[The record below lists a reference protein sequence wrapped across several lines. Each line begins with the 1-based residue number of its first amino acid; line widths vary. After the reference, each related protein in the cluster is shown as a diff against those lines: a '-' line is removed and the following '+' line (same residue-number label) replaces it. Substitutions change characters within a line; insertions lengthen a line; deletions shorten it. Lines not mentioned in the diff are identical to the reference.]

1 MRRDGLSI
9 GYACLTVG
17 VPDTG
22 FKTCRKAN
30 ATEEKLKE
38 LIHFNLNSLENVI
51 DYNIKNNIK
60 LFRISSDIIP
70 FGSSPVNAL
79 EWWEIFK
86 PQFDQIGRK
95 IASSNMRVSM
105 HPGQYTVLNSSNE
118 EVISRAVE
126 DLVYHTKFLDSLRAG
141 PEHKIVLHIGGVYQ
155 EKEKAMQRFVK
166 NYQTLLSDAIKKRL
180 VIENDDRSYTVSEVL
195 EISQATG
202 APVIYDNLH
211 NAINTSDITK
221 DDAYWIEQ
229 TRKTWKSED
238 GPQKI
243 HYSQQSP
250 MSRIGAHTRTIALD
264 PFMDFYHRVAR
275 EDLDIMLEVKDKNLS
290 AVKCIIAT
298 TQQPHIKLLEK
309 EWSLYKYS
317 VLEKS
322 PKLYDAIRQLLK
334 EKNDFPI
341 VDFYRL
347 LDQALAMDGTIGTA
361 VNAATHIYGYF
372 KNTATEKEKIAFFK
386 QLEKVKKSN
395 GSLKTLKKILWKL
408 ASNSNQPYL
417 LQSYYFVI

>member
-1 MRRDGLSI
+1 MSI

-38 LIHFNLNSLENVI
+38 LIYFNLESLEKVI
-51 DYNIKNNIK
+51 EYNIKNNIK

-70 FGSSPVNAL
+70 FGSSPVNTLA
-79 EWWEIFK
+79 WWELFK
-86 PQFDQIGRK
+86 PQFDSVGQK
-95 IASSNMRVSM
+95 IISSGMRVSM
-105 HPGQYTVLNSSNE
+105 HPGQYTVLNSPDNE
-118 EVISRAVE
+118 VVSRAVE
-126 DLVYHTKFLDSLRAG
+126 DLVYHTKFLDSLGVG

-155 EKEKAMQRFVK
+155 EKERAMQRFVK
-166 NYQTLLSDAIKKRL
+166 SYQTLSDAIKKRL

-195 EISQATG
+195 AISKITG

-211 NAINTSDITK
+211 NVINTSDVSK

-229 TRKTWKSED
+229 THKTWKTED
-238 GPQKI
+238 GSQKI

-250 MSRIGAHTRTIALD
+250 MSRIGAHTRTIALE
-264 PFMDFYHRVAR
+264 PFMNFYHQVAR

-290 AVKCIIAT
+290 AVKCINAT
-298 TQQPHIKLLEK
+298 TSQPHIKLLEK

-317 VLEKS
+317 ILERS
-322 PKLYDAIRQLLK
+322 PKIYDAIRQLLK
-334 EKNDFPI
+334 DKTAFPV

-347 LDQALAMDGTIGTA
+347 LDQALEMEVATGTA
-361 VNAATHIYGYF
+361 INAATHVYGYF
-372 KNTATEKEKIAFFK
+372 KETATEKEKKAFFK
-386 QLEKVKKSN
+386 QLEKVEKN
-395 GSLKTLKKILWKL
+395 GGSLKTLKNILWKL
-408 ASNSNQPYL
+408 AVNDNQPYL
-417 LQSYYFVI
+417 LQSYYFVL

>member
-1 MRRDGLSI
+1 
-9 GYACLTVG
+9 
-17 VPDTG
+17 
-22 FKTCRKAN
+22 
-30 ATEEKLKE
+30 
-38 LIHFNLNSLENVI
+38 
-51 DYNIKNNIK
+51 
-60 LFRISSDIIP
+60 
-70 FGSSPVNAL
+70 
-79 EWWEIFK
+79 
-86 PQFDQIGRK
+86 
-95 IASSNMRVSM
+95 
-105 HPGQYTVLNSSNE
+105 
-118 EVISRAVE
+118 
-126 DLVYHTKFLDSLRAG
+126 
-141 PEHKIVLHIGGVYQ
+141 LHIGGVYQ

>member
-1 MRRDGLSI
+1 MSI

-17 VPDTG
+17 VPNTG

-38 LIHFNLNSLENVI
+38 LIHFNLNSLENLI

-79 EWWEIFK
+79 AWWELFK
-86 PQFDQIGRK
+86 PQFEQLGNK
-95 IASSNMRVSM
+95 IKSSGMRVSM
-105 HPGQYTVLNSSNE
+105 HPGQYTVLNSPDE
-118 EVISRAVE
+118 DVVSRAVE
-126 DLVYHTKFLDSLRAG
+126 DLNYHTRFLDSLGVG
-141 PEHKIVLHIGGVYQ
+141 PAHKIILHIGGVYQ
-155 EKEKAMQRFVK
+155 EKEKAMERFVK
-166 NYQTLLSDAIKKRL
+166 SYQTLLSDAIKKRL

-195 EISQATG
+195 TISQATG

-221 DDAYWIEQ
+221 DDAYWIEL
-229 TRKTWKSED
+229 TRKTWKPED
-238 GPQKI
+238 GRQKI

-250 MSRIGAHTRTIALD
+250 MNRIGAHTQTIAIE
-264 PFMDFYHRVAR
+264 PFLDFYHQVSR

-298 TQQPHIKLLEK
+298 TEQPHINLLEK

-317 VLEKS
+317 VLERS
-322 PKLYDAIRQLLK
+322 PKLYDDIRQLLK
-334 EKNDFPI
+334 DKNSFPV

-347 LDQALAMDGTIGTA
+347 LDQAIAIEVTTGTA
-361 VNAATHIYGYF
+361 VNAASHVYGYV
-372 KNTATEKEKIAFFK
+372 KKEATEKEKAGFLK
-386 QLEKVKKSN
+386 QLEKVEQAN
-395 GSLKTLKKILWKL
+395 GSIKALKKILWNL
-408 ASNSNQPYL
+408 SVLYNQPYL
-417 LQSYYFVI
+417 LQSYYFVF